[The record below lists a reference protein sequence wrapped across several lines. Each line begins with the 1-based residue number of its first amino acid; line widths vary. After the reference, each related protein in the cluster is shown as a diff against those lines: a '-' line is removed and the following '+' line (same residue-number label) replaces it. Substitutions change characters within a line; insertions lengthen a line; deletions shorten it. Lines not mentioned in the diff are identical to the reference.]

1 MRSYRDWVWFTTQQ
15 IYTYTAGT
23 DLPLENSLC
32 DTCHACLTP
41 QTCLKSTPDCINSIQ
56 WHVISKVWGVELN
69 TIDFYCLINNTMIC
83 VITQN
88 IKRAIKGLWTPVEA
102 PPTVPQQSG
111 VVFGQPRAEYTL
123 QSRDVII
130 SKPRP
135 APGRVQEQT
144 GNQGRDEPFGC
155 SVELRRGTWLFFLSQ
170 GINISTA
177 KDWKLDWHE
186 DYWVF
191 RTAFLCGTGGLL
203 WILIQ
208 ALWGV
213 SVYFSSLNEIL
224 VLPFAGWI
232 NKLHLDFFMT
242 WHR

>member
-1 MRSYRDWVWFTTQQ
+1 
-15 IYTYTAGT
+15 
-23 DLPLENSLC
+23 
-32 DTCHACLTP
+32 
-41 QTCLKSTPDCINSIQ
+41 
-56 WHVISKVWGVELN
+56 
-69 TIDFYCLINNTMIC
+69 MIC

-155 SVELRRGTWLFFLSQ
+155 SVELRRGT
-170 GINISTA
+170 
-177 KDWKLDWHE
+177 
-186 DYWVF
+186 
-191 RTAFLCGTGGLL
+191 
-203 WILIQ
+203 
-208 ALWGV
+208 
-213 SVYFSSLNEIL
+213 
-224 VLPFAGWI
+224 
-232 NKLHLDFFMT
+232 
-242 WHR
+242 